1 MSGLRLTTALGAAFA
16 LLAPFPGAASAQPL
30 APSPDSAGVV
40 ADSPGVAPDSAGAV
54 RGAGGGPFDLRGR
67 PLGPLRVAERNPLY
81 HLFLTPTVHGTEVLD
96 GGGWRVG
103 LATAYSNIFE
113 YNASR
118 TFLQLFDLERSTT
131 VVSLARGLGGGLEI
145 GASVG
150 LQHNW
155 GGFLDPAIQGLHDLF
170 GLPNADREKVENG
183 DFGVYLESRVGK
195 TQVYLDLPPGTGME
209 APRVW
214 AAWRLAGGPDARGDV
229 TLRTTVKLPYG
240 DHRASSRGTD
250 VAAELAVRRSWGATH
265 LHLSGGLVRFE
276 VPERLAPIMRDGAW
290 YGSVALEQRVLEG
303 LSLLGQFFGGSRYAS
318 GFGFAELDNLPLN
331 LSVGGRGTLGEA
343 WRWQISFTEDVPPN
357 SPSVDFTVDVAL
369 TRVWSPGG

>member
-1 MSGLRLTTALGAAFA
+1 MLGAAFVLLA
-16 LLAPFPGAASAQPL
+16 LLPGGASAQP
-30 APSPDSAGVV
+30 AAASPDSVGAV
-40 ADSPGVAPDSAGAV
+40 ADSAAAV
-54 RGAGGGPFDLRGR
+54 RPAGEGPFDLRVR

-81 HLFLTPTVHGTEVLD
+81 HLFLTPTVRGTEVLAT
-96 GGGWRVG
+96 GGWRVG
-103 LATAYSNIFE
+103 LSTAYSNIFE
-113 YNASR
+113 YNASES
-118 TFLQLFDLERSTT
+118 FFQLFDLERSTT
-131 VVSLARGLGGGLEI
+131 VVSLARGLGGGVEV
-145 GASVG
+145 GASLG

-183 DFGVYLESRVGK
+183 DFGVYLGSRVGR

-209 APRVW
+209 APRMWV
-214 AAWRLAGGPDARGDV
+214 AWKVAGGPDARGDV

-250 VAAELAVRRSWGATH
+250 VAAELALRRSWGATH
-265 LHLSGGLVRFE
+265 LHLSGGVVRFDL
-276 VPERLAPIMRDGAW
+276 PERLAPIMRDGAW